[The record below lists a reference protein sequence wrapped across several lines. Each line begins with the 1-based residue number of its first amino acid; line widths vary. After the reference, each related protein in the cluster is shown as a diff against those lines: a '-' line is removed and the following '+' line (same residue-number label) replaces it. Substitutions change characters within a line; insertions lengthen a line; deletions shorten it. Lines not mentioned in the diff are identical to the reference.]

1 MVHTWDWASN
11 TPFVAEIA
19 ESSDSMET
27 AFTIE
32 LLLLGPVFPFII
44 NEPPVVPFSI
54 FIRQYCGCGGFVG
67 DDCNANAK
75 WEYEESAK
83 FEGFGAK
90 KHGDGWASN
99 YGSAKLVSAL
109 KTVL

>member
-1 MVHTWDWASN
+1 MNHQWCHF
-11 TPFVAEIA
+11 PF
-19 ESSDSMET
+19 SSDN
-27 AFTIE
+27 I
-32 LLLLGPVFPFII
+32 
-44 NEPPVVPFSI
+44 VVVEDLWVMIAMPMQSE
-54 FIRQYCGCGGFVG
+54 
-67 DDCNANAK
+67 NMK
-75 WEYEESAK
+75 ESAQ